1 MIITRGWGTELL
13 IAKGYGK
20 IEAEFMKNLILA
32 IQTALRDAANLSY
45 ITDANIFIT
54 ADENLL
60 PITVGFPAIGLKDGG
75 ITKELVSVPNH
86 WKITYNVDVTAY
98 ALLSAGETPI
108 IGQADPLIYGILDI
122 NANIHTVLHEN
133 ELSLSGVMMAY
144 CAAES
149 PSEWMG
155 AEDVNIQ
162 KKKLTYYYEK
172 LETL

>member
-1 MIITRGWGTELL
+1 
-13 IAKGYGK
+13 
-20 IEAEFMKNLILA
+20 MKDLILA
-32 IQTALRDAANLSY
+32 MQTALKDAAGLSY

-75 ITKELVSVPNH
+75 ITKSLSAAPNVWTVP
-86 WKITYNVDVTAY
+86 YSVDVIVY
-98 ALLSAGETPI
+98 VLLSAGETAV
-108 IGQADPLIYGILDI
+108 IGQTFPKIYGVLEI
-122 NANIHTVLHEN
+122 APNIHTVLHEN
-133 ELSLSGVMMAY
+133 ELSLSGMMMAY
-144 CAAES
+144 CNAES

-155 AEDVNIQ
+155 AEDVNIL